1 MSLSFD
7 YTFYIFND
15 LIYIQFKFGLSS
27 CKYSY
32 GSLILNSQRIVFC
45 SYIQRTEHYIKIIFQ
60 YILNFQ
66 SCSTL
71 SKIEENEKKKK
82 KAEIGKWKQKYLA
95 IIKNMINT
103 INIVSKLCR
112 VFSCI
117 NVNTKTQ

>member
-1 MSLSFD
+1 MLDSLKN
-7 YTFYIFND
+7 I
-15 LIYIQFKFGLSS
+15 
-27 CKYSY
+27 
-32 GSLILNSQRIVFC
+32 
-45 SYIQRTEHYIKIIFQ
+45 IK
-60 YILNFQ
+60 L
-66 SCSTL
+66 
-71 SKIEENEKKKK
+71 KKKKK